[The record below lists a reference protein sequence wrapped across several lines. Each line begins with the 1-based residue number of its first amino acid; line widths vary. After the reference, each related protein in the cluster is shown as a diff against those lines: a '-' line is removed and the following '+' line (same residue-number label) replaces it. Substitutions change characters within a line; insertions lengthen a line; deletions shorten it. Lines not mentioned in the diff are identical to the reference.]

1 MKRVKYYLSFR
12 FLESALYFLKEASN
26 YEGRENEPNDY
37 YNYILPSGI
46 ISIVTFLEG
55 YINEFYSEIADSEK
69 NPTSILMLNNVNV
82 IINLWKRNIPRT
94 ARFSILD
101 KYEILLEIAKQNNL
115 DKSKYPYQDVSALI
129 KLRNTLIHYEPEWQ
143 YVFENDGKSSLKKLL
158 NGKYKLCPYYDRN
171 EEPFFPNLC
180 LSSDCL
186 QWSINSSI
194 ALVSNFNNNLNCVA
208 PLIETFKRT
217 LIKLN
222 INTA

>member
-94 ARFSILD
+94 
-101 KYEILLEIAKQNNL
+101 
-115 DKSKYPYQDVSALI
+115 
-129 KLRNTLIHYEPEWQ
+129 
-143 YVFENDGKSSLKKLL
+143 
-158 NGKYKLCPYYDRN
+158 C
-171 EEPFFPNLC
+171 
-180 LSSDCL
+180 
-186 QWSINSSI
+186 
-194 ALVSNFNNNLNCVA
+194 
-208 PLIETFKRT
+208 
-217 LIKLN
+217 
-222 INTA
+222 